1 MNRDDSYTAE
11 PIARWFRPA
20 AIASVLW
27 MMFGCAMYLIEVTI
41 DPATLPADQRAMS
54 EAVPA
59 WMIAAMA
66 VAVWVGLAGAVL
78 LAMRRKLAEPL
89 LLVSLV
95 AVLVQFSAYFIDPQ
109 LRQSMS
115 SDQLVIPVVI
125 VVLGWT
131 IYWFA
136 RHSRQRGWLA

>member
-1 MNRDDSYTAE
+1 MRT
-11 PIARWFRPA
+11 
-20 AIASVLW
+20 
-27 MMFGCAMYLIEVTI
+27 
-41 DPATLPADQRAMS
+41 RA
-54 EAVPA
+54 
-59 WMIAAMA
+59 
-66 VAVWVGLAGAVL
+66 L
-78 LAMRRKLAEPL
+78 LAVL